1 MLLESATD
9 FDRAL
14 RRRFRT
20 GVKDQRH
27 PVAGGNFNQ
36 SATEHRPGNN
46 INVTATAGAQQA
58 AVVCTEEQR
67 RSLIESRERVLAQSA
82 PKK

>member
-1 MLLESATD
+1 MLFESATD

-36 SATEHRPGNN
+36 SASRFCTAKFFRAADDLVEGVNHRPLFVNQKLRIPNN
-46 INVTATAGAQQA
+46 VD
-58 AVVCTEEQR
+58 EQDMDKR
-67 RSLIESRERVLAQSA
+67 RT
-82 PKK
+82 